1 MKDIWIV
8 MEKYTGN
15 FCGAFTDK
23 RQAKSKC
30 GEVNEHYVLLHW
42 DTKRQVEIK

>member
-1 MKDIWIV
+1 MNDIWIV

-23 RQAKSKC
+23 KQAKVKC
-30 GEVNEHYVLLHW
+30 GKVMSIMYYFIGILKDRW
-42 DTKRQVEIK
+42 K